1 MKDNQMKLHTST
13 LLLVAAAL
21 FAGLVAL
28 DFSFIKGWGQY
39 EDVIEATASTD
50 VFKTMGSMRFDG
62 GTFTSEDLSGS
73 RITAFNIWETTCP
86 ACLGEMGDLEELSK
100 IYPGS
105 EFQLVGICA
114 DVYDREGKLKESQI
128 ETGKELMENAGV
140 TFTNLIPTPEMHTFF
155 RSSIVGFPTTFF
167 VDSQGNIITTSCGSM
182 KLDDWKKTVEKV
194 MEEQ

>member
-39 EDVIEATASTD
+39 EDIIEATASTD